1 MKILYLLFAVVFLV
15 LHVQGQHQQEPQDDP
30 QAWNEAPDDAEEEAE
45 AEVAPGPDK
54 QQSYMV
60 CSFEGGMCRSKKCK
74 RWEKKI
80 GTCTQQNACC
90 VKRSWKELL
99 G

>member
-45 AEVAPGPDK
+45 AEMAPGPDK
-54 QQSYMV
+54 QQRYIV

-74 RWEKKI
+74 QWEKKI
-80 GTCTQQNACC
+80 GTCTQQDPCC